1 MEQIETH
8 ELEAKTE
15 KYNVDKIA
23 ELEKTIFLIMTT
35 KRQIENL
42 QAETNKMYE
51 ELAWDTPA
59 RLLDPQKYY
68 YVDDEGNV
76 QQKMH
81 GNNVASSDSYE
92 KLE

>member
-51 ELAWDTPA
+51 DLA
-59 RLLDPQKYY
+59 
-68 YVDDEGNV
+68 
-76 QQKMH
+76 
-81 GNNVASSDSYE
+81 
-92 KLE
+92 